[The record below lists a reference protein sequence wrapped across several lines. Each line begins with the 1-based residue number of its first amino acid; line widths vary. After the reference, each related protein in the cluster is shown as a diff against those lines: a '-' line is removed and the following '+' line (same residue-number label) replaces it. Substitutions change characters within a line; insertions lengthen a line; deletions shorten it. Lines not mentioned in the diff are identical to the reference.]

1 MHQECNALRKPA
13 LVSVALIIVSM
24 VAMILNAPS
33 PGLRARPREFRALS
47 LIERHVDQP

>member
-1 MHQECNALRKPA
+1 MHQECNALREPT
-13 LVSVALIIVSM
+13 LVNTALIIVST